1 MSSLWRGESIYR
13 DKTIP
18 LVYFAGLSKLSLAK
32 VRKTW
37 PRLNLDW
44 RIWGSP
50 IISYTPKGIKYQA
63 VMVSTTAKKSRKKF
77 SWSERKFSTWCRLRQ
92 SSEIQTRCLQGVLL
106 GDGTRQ
112 CTQCCYCYCGIY
124 NLKWHIYKTPTRE
137 IMELLFS
144 LGHQLFLNLD
154 RTTPLNNGAND
165 NYEDV
170 VYYELTHT
178 SVPSLSVVFF

>member
-1 MSSLWRGESIYR
+1 MSSLWRGESIYG

-32 VRKTW
+32 VKKTW
-37 PRLNLDW
+37 PKLNLDW

-63 VMVSTTAKKSRKKF
+63 VMVSTIAKKSRKKF

-92 SSEIQTRCLQGVLL
+92 SSEIQTRCSQGVLL

-112 CTQCCYCYCGIY
+112 CMQCCYSRLLWNIQSQVTYLQDTNKRNNGTIIFS
-124 NLKWHIYKTPTRE
+124 WTPT
-137 IMELLFS
+137 F
-144 LGHQLFLNLD
+144 
-154 RTTPLNNGAND
+154 P
-165 NYEDV
+165 
-170 VYYELTHT
+170 
-178 SVPSLSVVFF
+178 

>member
-32 VRKTW
+32 VKKTW
-37 PRLNLDW
+37 PKLNLDW

-50 IISYTPKGIKYQA
+50 IISHTPKGIKYQA

-92 SSEIQTRCLQGVLL
+92 NSEIQTRCSQGVLL
-106 GDGTRQ
+106 GDGTRLDSARNVVILIVEY
-112 CTQCCYCYCGIY
+112 TISSD
-124 NLKWHIYKTPTRE
+124 IFTRHKQE
-137 IMELLFS
+137 K
-144 LGHQLFLNLD
+144 
-154 RTTPLNNGAND
+154 
-165 NYEDV
+165 
-170 VYYELTHT
+170 
-178 SVPSLSVVFF
+178 